1 MPQDMEWDEDR
12 IDEMALA
19 VMFFSMFDEKLFD
32 DTYSTRMWKGL
43 SWAITDRMH
52 EKGWIANPRSKNKSV
67 VVSEEGRKLAEE
79 LAIKY
84 FGKVK

>member
-1 MPQDMEWDEDR
+1 MEWDTDK

-32 DTYSTRMWKGL
+32 DTYYARMWKGL

-52 EKGWIANPRSKNKSV
+52 EKGWIADPRSKNKSV

-79 LAIKY
+79 LAVKY
-84 FGKVK
+84 FARK